1 MLNEILE
8 LQPID
13 NSILEAIEIYN
24 EGMKISGSTT
34 LSLQRVYNAGLITG
48 KRIERAKKCKN

>member
-8 LQPID
+8 HLPID
-13 NSILEAIEIYN
+13 DSILEAIEIYN
-24 EGMKISGSTT
+24 EGMRITNSNA
-34 LSLQRVYNAGLITG
+34 LSLQRVYNAGMIAG